1 MPRRV
6 VPTPNAPAPVGPYS
20 PAAEGAGLVF
30 LSGQVGADPA
40 TGKSAGEDVDAQARQ
55 VLSNL
60 GVVLEDAG
68 LGWGDVV
75 KATIFLTDMGDFA
88 AVNEVYAAA
97 VGSSP
102 PARSTVQ
109 VSALPGGYKVEIELV
124 AAR

>member
-6 VPTPNAPAPVGPYS
+6 LPTPNAPAPVGPYS
-20 PAAEGAGLVF
+20 PAVEGAGLVF

-40 TGKSAGEDVDAQARQ
+40 TGKSAGEDVAAQARQ

-60 GVVLEDAG
+60 GVVLDDAG

-75 KATIFLTDMGDFA
+75 KTTIFLTDMGDFA

-102 PARSTVQ
+102 PARSTMQ
-109 VSALPGGYKVEIELV
+109 VAALPGGYKVEIELV

>member
-1 MPRRV
+1 MPASCSSPGRWA
-6 VPTPNAPAPVGPYS
+6 PT
-20 PAAEGAGLVF
+20 
-30 LSGQVGADPA
+30 PA

-97 VGSSP
+97 AGSSP

-124 AAR
+124 AVR

>member
-6 VPTPNAPAPVGPYS
+6 VPTPSAPTPLGPYS
-20 PAAEGAGLVF
+20 PAVEGAGLVF
-30 LSGQVGADPA
+30 FSGQVGADPS
-40 TGKSAGEDVDAQARQ
+40 TGKSAGEDAGAQARQ

-60 GVVLEDAG
+60 GVVLQDAG

-75 KATIFLTDMGDFA
+75 KALIFLTDMADFA
-88 AVNEVYAAA
+88 AVNDVYAEV
-97 VGSSP
+97 VGSAP

-109 VSALPGGYKVEIELV
+109 VAALPGGYKVEIELV